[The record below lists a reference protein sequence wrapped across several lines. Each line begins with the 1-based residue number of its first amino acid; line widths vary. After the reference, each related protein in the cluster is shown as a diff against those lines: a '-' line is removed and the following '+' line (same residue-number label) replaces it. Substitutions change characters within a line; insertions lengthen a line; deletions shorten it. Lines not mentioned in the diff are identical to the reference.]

1 MKTQTKTEATSRP
14 YIVTET
20 YGTGHYIRGT
30 VPVIRFGDCID
41 AVIVSLGAPKAEC
54 EAKAVRIV
62 KAVNEYDA
70 LCAVAEAVKQVQD
83 LTKKNYPHR
92 SPEWVYDHSDAPI
105 IYAMN
110 NLLDSITK
118 LEEERRGNEQ

>member
-1 MKTQTKTEATSRP
+1 MPIRQQAGLRSIETINRIMKIQTKTEATPRP

-70 LCAVAEAVKQVQD
+70 VCAVVEAAKEE
-83 LTKKNYPHR
+83 HGGGR
-92 SPEWVYDHSDAPI
+92 HEPECPI
-105 IYAMN
+105 CAA
-110 NLLDSITK
+110 LAQ
-118 LEEERRGNEQ
+118 LEAIRKEGKP